1 MACCA
6 DEGPGDGDR
15 CERGADA
22 AEVEGGVAGF
32 LGIGGITFSS
42 IEGRLASNLA
52 LFAACRAEC
61 RLLSIVDVAK
71 PPSTLLISLAIL

>member
-6 DEGPGDGDR
+6 DEGPGDGDG

-42 IEGRLASNLA
+42 IEGRLASL
-52 LFAACRAEC
+52 CS
-61 RLLSIVDVAK
+61 LSC
-71 PPSTLLISLAIL
+71 